1 VIAMKSTI
9 TLRASHRQS
18 GLSMIELLVALAIG
32 SFLIIG
38 AVTMQSQSRRNF
50 DVNEQQA
57 RLQESARYVIAVI
70 EPQLQLAGVYGY
82 SQDPNSVMWDDAG
95 SLTPPSNLRM
105 TSVAAPGLPES
116 LKTCGDNFAVDVLS
130 TVTAVNN
137 DEDWDTRLACDA
149 EGGGQAAD
157 TDVLVLRHSA
167 PGRVDPDA
175 SKLQVY
181 SERVAAQV
189 NTRLFVSD
197 DAPDALEDEQREVRD
212 MVVQAYYISKDSDG
226 RPGEPSLRAKLL
238 SSVGGAPAFVDQ
250 EILRGVEDLQVQF
263 GIDPGDDNDGDG
275 EPDDPGGDGMADFV
289 NGYAAQYV
297 NAGDPLLDSGQVVSV
312 RIWVR
317 VRGDQPE
324 TGFKDDRHYLYAD
337 TDFPAGDGFRRV
349 VMSRTIYLRNSR
361 QQ

>member
-1 VIAMKSTI
+1 MKYKFNM
-9 TLRASHRQS
+9 RASHRQS

-38 AVTMQSQSRRNF
+38 AVTLQSQSRRNF

-57 RLQESARYVIAVI
+57 RLQEAARYVIAVI
-70 EPQLQLAGVYGY
+70 EPQLQLAGVYGF

-95 SLTPPSNLRM
+95 SLTPPSKLRL
-105 TSVAAPGLPES
+105 TSAAAPGLPDS

-130 TVTAVNN
+130 TVTAIN
-137 DEDWDTRLACDA
+137 DDQDWDTGLACAA
-149 EGGGQAAD
+149 EGGGQADD
-157 TDVLVLRHSA
+157 TDVLMLRHSA
-167 PGRVDPDA
+167 PGDVAPDA

-181 SERVAAQV
+181 SERVAAQT
-189 NTRLFVSD
+189 NTRLFVSS
-197 DAPDALEDEQREVRD
+197 DAPDTLEEDQREVRD
-212 MVVQAYYISKDSDG
+212 MVAQAYYISTDSDG
-226 RPGEPSLRAKLL
+226 RPGMPALRAKLL
-238 SSVGGAPAFVDQ
+238 GSEGGAPAFIDQ

-263 GIDPGDDNDGDG
+263 GVDPGDDVDGDG
-275 EPDDPGGDGMADFV
+275 TPDDPGGDGMADFV

-297 NAGDPLLDSGQVVSV
+297 NAGDALLDSAQVVSV

-317 VRGDQPE
+317 VRGDVPE
-324 TGFKDDRHYLYAD
+324 VGFVDNRRYQYAD
-337 TDFPAGDGFRRV
+337 TDFTPEDGFRRV

>member
-1 VIAMKSTI
+1 MKSTI

-57 RLQESARYVIAVI
+57 RIQESARYVIAVI

-82 SQDPNSVMWDDAG
+82 SQDPNAVMWDDAG

-116 LKTCGDNFAVDVLS
+116 LKSCGDNFAVDVLA

-137 DEDWDTRLACDA
+137 AYDLGCAA
-149 EGGGQAAD
+149 EGGGAAAN

-212 MVVQAYYISKDSDG
+212 MVVQAYYISRDSDG
-226 RPGEPSLRAKLL
+226 RPGIPSLRAKLL
-238 SSVGGAPAFVDQ
+238 SSDGGAPAFVDQ

-263 GIDPGDDNDGDG
+263 GVDPGDDINGDG
-275 EPDDPGGDGMADFV
+275 TPDDPGGDGMADFV

-297 NAGDPLLDSGQVVSV
+297 NAGDALLDSAQVVSV

-324 TGFKDDRHYLYAD
+324 TGFTDNRHYQYAD
-337 TDFPAGDGFRRV
+337 TDFTPNDGFRRV

>member
-1 VIAMKSTI
+1 MKYKFNM
-9 TLRASHRQS
+9 RASHRQS

-38 AVTMQSQSRRNF
+38 AVTLQSQSRRNF

-57 RLQESARYVIAVI
+57 RLQEAARYVIAVI
-70 EPQLQLAGVYGY
+70 EPQLQLAGVYGF

-95 SLTPPSNLRM
+95 SLTPPSKLRM
-105 TSVAAPGLPES
+105 TSAAAPGLPDS

-130 TVTAVNN
+130 TVTALN
-137 DEDWDTRLACDA
+137 DDQDWDSGLDCAA
-149 EGGGQAAD
+149 EGGGQADD
-157 TDVLVLRHSA
+157 TDVLMLRHSA
-167 PGRVDPDA
+167 PDDVDPSA

-181 SERVAAQV
+181 SERVAAQT
-189 NTRLFVSD
+189 NTRLFVSN
-197 DAPDALEDEQREVRD
+197 DAPDVREEDQREVRD
-212 MVVQAYYISKDSDG
+212 MVVQAYYISTDSDG
-226 RPGEPSLRAKLL
+226 RPDMPALRAKLL
-238 SSVGGAPAFVDQ
+238 GSEGGAPAFIDQ

-263 GIDPGDDNDGDG
+263 GVDPGDDVDGDG
-275 EPDDPGGDGMADFV
+275 TPDDPGGDGMADFV

-297 NAGDPLLDSGQVVSV
+297 NAGDALLDSAQVVSV

-317 VRGDQPE
+317 VRGDVPE
-324 TGFKDDRHYLYAD
+324 VGFVDNRRYQYAD
-337 TDFPAGDGFRRV
+337 TDFTPEDGFRRV

>member
-1 VIAMKSTI
+1 MKSKFNM
-9 TLRASHRQS
+9 RASTRQT

-38 AVTMQSQSRRNF
+38 AVTLQSQSRRNF

-82 SQDPNSVMWDDAG
+82 SQDPNTVMWDDDG
-95 SLTPPSNLRM
+95 SLTPPSQLRP
-105 TSVAAPGLPES
+105 TSTAAPGLPES
-116 LKTCGDNFAVDVLS
+116 LKTCGDNFAVDVLA
-130 TVTAVNN
+130 TATAIN
-137 DEDWDTRLACDA
+137 DDQDWDTGLGCAA
-149 EGGGQAAD
+149 EGGGQAED
-157 TDVLVLRHSA
+157 TDVLMLRHSA
-167 PGRVDPDA
+167 PGDVEPDG

-181 SERVAAQV
+181 SERVAAQM

-197 DAPDALEDEQREVRD
+197 DAPDALEEDQREVRD
-212 MVVQAYYISKDSDG
+212 MVVQAYYVSNDSDG
-226 RPGEPSLRAKLL
+226 RPGMPALRAKLL
-238 SSVGGAPAFVDQ
+238 GSEGGAPAFIDQ

-263 GIDPGDDNDGDG
+263 GVDPGDDINNDGT
-275 EPDDPGGDGMADFV
+275 PDDPGGDGMADFV
-289 NGYAAQYV
+289 NGYTTRYV
-297 NAGDPLLDSGQVVSV
+297 NAGDALLDSAQVVAV

-317 VRGDQPE
+317 VRGDVPE
-324 TGFKDDRHYLYAD
+324 VGFVDNRTYQYAD
-337 TDFPAGDGFRRV
+337 TEFQPNDGFRRV